1 MYSGASR
8 LVRESVRVLGVYIRG
23 QLAIIAIVSGL
34 YLVGFGLARVPLW
47 PLIGVFGGLLE
58 FIPNFG
64 SLIALSLALFGSW
77 AGGADLLRLGI
88 VLAIWLVVQSVE
100 GFYLVPRFLGG
111 RLGLNPLV
119 VFLGVLIGGLLF
131 PPFGVFL
138 AIPVLAVANVVRL
151 FVRAR
156 RNAVRGSL

>member
-1 MYSGASR
+1 M
-8 LVRESVRVLGVYIRG
+8 LGVYIRG
-23 QLAIIAIVSGL
+23 QLLIIAIVAFL
-34 YLVGFGLARVPLW
+34 YLIGFGFAGVPLW
-47 PLIGVFGGLLE
+47 PLIAVFGGLLE

-64 SLIALSLALFGSW
+64 SLIALTLALFSSW
-77 AGGADLLRLGI
+77 SGGADLFRMGI
-88 VLAIWLVVQSVE
+88 VLAIWLAVQAFQ
-100 GFYLVPRFLGG
+100 GFYLVPRFLGR

-151 FVRAR
+151 FLRAR
-156 RNAVRGSL
+156 NVTEAR